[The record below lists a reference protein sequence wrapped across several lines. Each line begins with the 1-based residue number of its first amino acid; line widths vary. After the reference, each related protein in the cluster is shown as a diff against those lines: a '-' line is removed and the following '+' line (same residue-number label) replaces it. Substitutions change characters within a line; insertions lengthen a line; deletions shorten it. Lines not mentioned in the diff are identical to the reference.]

1 MATVTCPSCG
11 NAVDVPAKKSGL
23 PWLIGCLVALV
34 VLPVIIGIVGLL
46 AAIAVPSFIK
56 ARQTSQVNACINN
69 MRMIDSAK
77 EQAAME
83 QRSDGGAVLPNAQ
96 ISPYLKGGLES
107 TMCPAGGDYTVNPVG
122 TEPECSI
129 HGPLSAPTRQK

>member
-46 AAIAVPSFIK
+46 AAIAIPSFVK

-69 MRMIDSAK
+69 MRVIDSAK
-77 EQAAME
+77 EQAAMA
-83 QRSDGGAVLPNAQ
+83 QRSSDGDVLPGAQ
-96 ISPYLKGGLES
+96 ISPYMKGGLES
-107 TMCPAGGDYTVNPVG
+107 AMCPAGGVYTVNSVG
-122 TEPECSI
+122 TDPECSI
-129 HGPLSAPTRQK
+129 HGPLSAPTRRQ